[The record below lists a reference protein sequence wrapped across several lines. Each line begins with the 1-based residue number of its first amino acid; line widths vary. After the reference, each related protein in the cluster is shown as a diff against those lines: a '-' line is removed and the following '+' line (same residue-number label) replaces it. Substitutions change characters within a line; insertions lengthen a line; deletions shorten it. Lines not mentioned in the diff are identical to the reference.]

1 MSDWEPNGEWYSSN
15 EEEIE
20 VIPGGY
26 VRFINVMGTDLDIVN
41 DARQSYDVEH
51 RELTESDAGLINF
64 LVKHKHGTPIEGV
77 EFKFQIKAPLPVA
90 REWMRHRWASYN
102 EVSGRYVKQTLGFYH
117 TDRKAIRT
125 QVGKPGHYTYEEIKN
140 DLVQEKV
147 AYLFN
152 NSYNRAYEDYEDL
165 LELGVAKELARNV
178 LPQGMFT
185 KFMYKTNARGLL
197 NFMALRNDDRA
208 MYEIKLYAEAIEKI
222 FEKHLPLT
230 YKAFIDN
237 GRVAP

>member
-1 MSDWEPNGEWYSSN
+1 MMDDTANYIN
-15 EEEIE
+15 NHVEIE

-26 VRFINVMGTDLDIVN
+26 VRFISIMGNDLTIVN

-51 RELTESDAGLINF
+51 RELTQSDSGLINF

-102 EVSGRYVKQTLGFYH
+102 EVSGRYVKQTMGFYH
-117 TDRKAIRT
+117 PSREAIRT

-147 AYLFN
+147 AELFD
-152 NSYNRAYEDYEDL
+152 NSYNISYDYYEEL
-165 LELGVAKELARNV
+165 IKLGVAKELARNV
-178 LPQGMFT
+178 LAQGMFT
-185 KFMYKTNARGLL
+185 KFMYKTNARGLM

-208 MYEIKLYAEAIEKI
+208 MYEIRLYADAIEQI

-230 YKAFIDN
+230 YKAFVDN

>member
-1 MSDWEPNGEWYSSN
+1 MT
-15 EEEIE
+15 EIE
-20 VIPGGY
+20 VIPGGW
-26 VRFINVMGTDLDIVN
+26 VKFIGSMGTDLDIVN

-51 RELTESDAGLINF
+51 RELTESDEGLLNF
-64 LVKHKHGTPIEGV
+64 LVKHRHGTPFEGA

-102 EVSGRYVKQTLGFYH
+102 EVSGRYVKQTLGFYRP
-117 TDRKAIRT
+117 DREAIRT
-125 QVGKPGHYTYEEIKN
+125 QVGKPGHYKYVSIENEK
-140 DLVQEKV
+140 VQEKV

-178 LPQGMFT
+178 LSQGMFT

-197 NFMALRNDDRA
+197 NFLSLRNDTRA
-208 MYEIKLYAEAIEKI
+208 LYEIKLYAEVLETI
-222 FEKHLPLT
+222 FKQRLPLT
-230 YKAFIDN
+230 HRAFVKN
-237 GRVAP
+237 GRIAP

>member
-1 MSDWEPNGEWYSSN
+1 MS
-15 EEEIE
+15 EIE

-26 VRFINVMGTDLDIVN
+26 VRFISIMGNDLTIVN

-51 RELTESDAGLINF
+51 RELTQSDSGLINF

-102 EVSGRYVKQTLGFYH
+102 EVSGRYVKQTMGFYNP
-117 TDRKAIRT
+117 DRKAIRM
-125 QVGKPGHYTYEEIKN
+125 QVGKPGHYKYEEIKDTN
-140 DLVQEKV
+140 LQYLVAQTFKD
-147 AYLFN
+147 
-152 NSYNRAYEDYEDL
+152 SYNRAYEEYERL
-165 LELGVAKELARNV
+165 LDFGVAKELARNI

-208 MYEIKLYAEAIEKI
+208 MYEIKLYAEAIEQI

-230 YKAFIDN
+230 YKAFVDN